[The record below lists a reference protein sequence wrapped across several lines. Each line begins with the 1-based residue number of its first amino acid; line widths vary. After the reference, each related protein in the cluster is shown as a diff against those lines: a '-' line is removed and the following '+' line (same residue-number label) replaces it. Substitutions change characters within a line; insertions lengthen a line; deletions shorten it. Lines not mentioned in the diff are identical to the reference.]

1 MKGNLLLILAGAA
14 TALLVWTGMFAFLL
28 YYPLGGRL
36 TLDSIYEI
44 KERGLAQTP
53 PPRIV
58 LVGGSGTLFGFDSTA
73 ITRATGIET
82 FNYGT
87 NAGLGLDYLLYR
99 ARHVLKPG
107 DKAVLVLEYEHYA
120 YDGPREETQIQYVVD
135 RGGDYFATLPLLE
148 KLQYVAA
155 MPVMRMLKSIYYRLS
170 PRDIPLTGVY
180 AQENFSERGDLIN
193 IDVSLRPERDLLRII
208 NAPPVAMNGISA
220 HARRI
225 LSDFARFAR
234 ANGIELFL
242 APPAI
247 LDKPAYHTDKARA
260 FYRQI
265 EEMARELGIVPL
277 GDPED
282 FTMPEQDFFDTV
294 YHLHNAS
301 RARRTARF
309 IALLKPY
316 ISQRPQV
323 DGRGPGYGQASS
335 APR

>member
-1 MKGNLLLILAGAA
+1 MKRNLFLIMAGALA
-14 TALLVWTGMFAFLL
+14 ALLAWGAMFAFLL

-36 TLDSIYEI
+36 TLDSIYDI
-44 KERGLAQTP
+44 KEQGLARTP

-58 LVGGSGTLFGFDSTA
+58 LIGGSGTLFGFDSDA
-73 ITRATGIET
+73 ITRATGMET

-99 ARHVLKPG
+99 AKRVLRPG
-107 DKAVLVLEYEHYA
+107 DKAILVLEYEHYA
-120 YDGPREETQIQYVVD
+120 YDGPREETQIQYVID
-135 RGGDYFATLPLLE
+135 RGGDYFSTLPFRE
-148 KLQYVAA
+148 KLQYFAA
-155 MPVMRMLKSIYYRLS
+155 IPVMRMLKGIYYRLS

-180 AQENFSERGDLIN
+180 ARENFSKRGDLID
-193 IDVSLRPERDLLRII
+193 IDVGKRPERDLLRLV
-208 NAPPVAMNGISA
+208 NAPPVAMNGITP

-225 LSDFARFAR
+225 LENFARFAH

-265 EEMARELGIVPL
+265 EKLARDLGIVAL
-277 GDPED
+277 GDPEA
-282 FTMPEQDFFDTV
+282 FAMSERDFFDTI

-309 IALLKPY
+309 IALLKPHLE
-316 ISQRPQV
+316 RN
-323 DGRGPGYGQASS
+323 
-335 APR
+335 

>member
-1 MKGNLLLILAGAA
+1 MKRNFILIMAGALS
-14 TALLVWTGMFAFLL
+14 ALLAWGAMFAFLL
-28 YYPLGGRL
+28 YYPLGGKL

-44 KERGLAQTP
+44 KEKALATTP

-58 LVGGSGTLFGFDSTA
+58 LIGGSGTLFGFDSEA

-99 ARHVLKPG
+99 AKRILQPG

-120 YDGPREETQIQYVVD
+120 YDGPREETQIQYVID
-135 RGGDYFATLPLLE
+135 RGGDYFSGLPITE
-148 KLQYVAA
+148 KLQYVAG
-155 MPVMRMLKSIYYRLS
+155 MPVMRMLKGIYYRLS

-180 AQENFSERGDLIN
+180 ARENFNKRGDLIDIN
-193 IDVSLRPERDLLRII
+193 VSKRPERDLLRLV
-208 NAPPVAMNGISA
+208 NASPVVMNGITP

-225 LSDFARFAR
+225 LKSFARFAQ
-234 ANGIELFL
+234 ANDIEIFM

-265 EEMARELGIVPL
+265 RQLADDLDIVALGN
-277 GDPED
+277 PED
-282 FTMPEQDFFDTV
+282 FAMPERDFFDTI

-301 RARRTARF
+301 RTRRTARF
-309 IALLKPY
+309 IALLKPHL
-316 ISQRPQV
+316 
-323 DGRGPGYGQASS
+323 
-335 APR
+335 